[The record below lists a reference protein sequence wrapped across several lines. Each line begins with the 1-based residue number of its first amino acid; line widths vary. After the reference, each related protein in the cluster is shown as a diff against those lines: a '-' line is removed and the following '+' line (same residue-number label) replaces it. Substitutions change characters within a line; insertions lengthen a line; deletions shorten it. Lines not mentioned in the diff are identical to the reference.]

1 MIEAEGGVMLPQ
13 AKEYL
18 EPPETGRGEDG
29 SSPQAF
35 SGSVVLPAHILT
47 LDCWPREL

>member
-1 MIEAEGGVMLPQ
+1 MIEAEGGVLVPQ
-13 AKEYL
+13 AEEHL

-35 SGSVVLPAHILT
+35 RGSVLLPMS
-47 LDCWPREL
+47 